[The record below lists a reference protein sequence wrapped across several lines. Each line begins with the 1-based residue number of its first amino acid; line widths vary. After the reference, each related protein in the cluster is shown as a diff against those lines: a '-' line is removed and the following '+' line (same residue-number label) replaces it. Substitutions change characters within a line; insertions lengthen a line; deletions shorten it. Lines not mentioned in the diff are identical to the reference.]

1 MAPIDYS
8 RWDNID
14 SESEGEV
21 VADSTRIQS
30 RAPAKEVK
38 LQPPPPQ
45 SAVSSA
51 EVTKTDD
58 VAVDGFKPTNAGLGG
73 GGGEEAKSCRPAAEL
88 LFNAVVKKK
97 KKKRKKKSKLIWYLE
112 SAVEEAH
119 KLALAR
125 HPPPTPPTRSSLDS
139 DEPPSSSSGLNE
151 QHCFCSAGND
161 PHAGQRLEDLPEI
174 QLLPR
179 SPEKQAVFVCGREA
193 LQKRKKLQNKLPM
206 RKREEAP
213 RADNPAPPGQRA
225 DGGESSRAE
234 DGRSSGEKKGLPGTD
249 DGQVSKALMD
259 GSLCAEKDGSPIAA
273 EGRTDEERVPELGEE
288 GSVLAAM
295 EVGTREE
302 VVTERPPPMA
312 ADRRLTF
319 EDIRDRDFSP
329 SGLVTEAERVETQ
342 YENEERL
349 EELYFTL
356 KSEKGLESTITL
368 ASFFK
373 LFDVWIGLYRLRK
386 CQKELDEVLPVCRR
400 LGDPFKLKA
409 VQAAAFTK
417 WKQGHLTEALALFK
431 EIEEIVGKS
440 PALCENIG
448 HTYKSV
454 SRWLMATRDP
464 GISSLGA
471 LHEAERYFKESLSL
485 IEQQVIDGRG
495 TESDSNLGGVYLGLG
510 IVLERRGRVK
520 EALQSCKKAHKFY
533 LDKFEAVGGSSL
545 VAKAGMSVAKC
556 YMKLN
561 NLAKAQKYAEE
572 AVEIFE
578 RTCGEDSPLV
588 ASACHTLGK
597 IMWRKG
603 KREGA
608 RENLERA
615 YSLEAAKDAV
625 DIRVLM
631 EVHNELVETHTE
643 GIEKVNRLAFR
654 KYIPIVEVATKN
666 IQENVVQDGNAAVYY
681 KLAAELYLWG
691 GMYGECVKMVKMAI
705 PLFKAERSINCTCF
719 VDACERMLAYAANNV
734 KLGVPVDHFNL
745 PNTTE
750 EISLPED
757 MAGTTQTFEI
767 PVRSTPPSAGGN
779 DSSSE
784 ERLPVEASS
793 AGEGEGP
800 SSRESDEFFDCEE
813 DT

>member
-681 KLAAELYLWG
+681 KLAAEL
-691 GMYGECVKMVKMAI
+691 
-705 PLFKAERSINCTCF
+705 
-719 VDACERMLAYAANNV
+719 
-734 KLGVPVDHFNL
+734 
-745 PNTTE
+745 
-750 EISLPED
+750 
-757 MAGTTQTFEI
+757 
-767 PVRSTPPSAGGN
+767 
-779 DSSSE
+779 
-784 ERLPVEASS
+784 
-793 AGEGEGP
+793 
-800 SSRESDEFFDCEE
+800 
-813 DT
+813 